1 MKRLFESLRSVKLTK
16 LPGASSLDS
25 TRGGAYSTPYE
36 PPVAMA
42 NMLTHIGLWPTVNSI
57 LHEKQRSAK
66 FLDDALKM

>member
-1 MKRLFESLRSVKLTK
+1 MKRLFESLGSVKLTK

-25 TRGGAYSTPYE
+25 TRGGAYSTPCE

-57 LHEKQRSAK
+57 LQEKWRLAK